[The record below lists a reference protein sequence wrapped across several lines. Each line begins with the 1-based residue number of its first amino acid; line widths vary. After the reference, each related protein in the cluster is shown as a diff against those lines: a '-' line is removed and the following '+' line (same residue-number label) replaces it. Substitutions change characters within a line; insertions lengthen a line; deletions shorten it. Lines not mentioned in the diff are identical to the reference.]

1 MSLPYPNISA
11 AAADRTA
18 VAVGAA
24 ANDGTGDPLRTAFIR
39 SNARDAGLEVAID
52 QAKANF
58 DDLDTRTTAVEGAAL
73 LMNPRGEWVTGTN
86 YVFTPGVRRDW
97 FTYLGDAY
105 VVAQTHTA
113 GVFATDEAAGR
124 FFPSDAAQIYTDLH
138 ADITAAIQKLESVS
152 KANPVLNG
160 AMRIA
165 QTGTSFNVTAGALT
179 RTIDGWNYGGAG
191 AAALTVSQA
200 AGTTPENANAK
211 WLLATVTT
219 ADGAIAASDYAT
231 IFNRL
236 EGYDVEDLV
245 GRTFSLSFY
254 VRAPVAG
261 NYCVYLR
268 NSGLDRYY
276 IAQFTVST
284 ANTAQKVTV
293 TVTGGLPAAGTWNF
307 TTGVGLELGFVLA
320 AGTDLHGT
328 AGAWTAG
335 SKQATASQANALAT
349 IGNVFGITEVQI
361 SLGSVVPPFP
371 RTSFEKELARCQR
384 YYEEVDVYLGISDTT
399 ALNHGYWKVPKR
411 VPPTVSLIHGV
422 GSGSSVTA
430 TFGALNA
437 GLSVTSFIQ
446 AGSSSSGSVAANKKV
461 VGDARL

>member
-1 MSLPYPNISA
+1 MALPYPNISA
-11 AAADRTA
+11 AAAERTA

-39 SNARDAGLEVAID
+39 SNARDAGLEVAVD
-52 QAKANF
+52 QAAANF
-58 DDLDTRTTAVEGAAL
+58 DNLDTRVVAVEGAAL
-73 LMNPRGEWVTGTN
+73 LMNPRGEWATGTN

-97 FTYLGDAY
+97 FTHLGAAY

-138 ADITAAIQKLESVS
+138 ADITEAIARLESVS

-165 QTGTSFNVTAGALT
+165 QTGTSFNVTAGAVT

-191 AAALTVSQA
+191 AAALTISQA
-200 AGTTPENANAK
+200 AGVTAENANAK

-219 ADGAIAASDYAT
+219 ADAAIAASDYAH

-236 EGYDVEDLV
+236 EGYDVDDLV
-245 GRTFSLSFY
+245 GRTFTLSFS
-254 VRAPVAG
+254 VRVPVAG
-261 NYCVYLR
+261 TYCVSLR
-268 NSGLDRYY
+268 NSGSDRYY
-276 IAQFTVST
+276 VAPCTVTT
-284 ANTAQKVTV
+284 ANTPQKVTL
-293 TVTGGLPAAGTWNF
+293 TVVGGLPAAGTWDF
-307 TTGVGLELGFVLA
+307 TTGIGLELGFVLA

-328 AGAWTAG
+328 AGAWTTG
-335 SKQATASQANALAT
+335 SKIATAAQANALAT
-349 IGNVFGITEVQI
+349 VGNVFGITEVQI
-361 SLGSVVPPFP
+361 NVGSVVPPFP
-371 RTSFEKELARCQR
+371 RFSYERELAKCQR

-411 VPPTVSLIHGV
+411 VPPVVSLIHGI
-422 GSGSSVTA
+422 GAGSSVTA

-437 GLSVTSFIQ
+437 GTSVTSFIQ
-446 AGSSSSGSVAANKKV
+446 SGSSSSSSVGANKKV